1 MGGHLGIS
9 SIADARRLT
18 GQILGM
24 DVGLPFGIAP
34 MGMCNLSWPG
44 GDRALARLAATRQI
58 PLCVSTAAS
67 TPLETMIEMAEG
79 HAWFQLY
86 VGQSDAFV
94 NELVD
99 RAEAAGYTQF
109 ILTVDVPVLSMRNRE
124 RSTGIGHPPRMDVAS
139 IMDYACHPHW
149 LISTLRAG
157 IPKPMNFHRST
168 HLSSFDRTAN

>member
-34 MGMCNLSWPG
+34 MGMCYLSWPG
-44 GDRALARLAATRQI
+44 GDRALARLAATHQI
-58 PLCVSTAAS
+58 PPCVSTAAT
-67 TPLETMIEMAEG
+67 TPLETMIEIAEG

-94 NELVD
+94 NEIVD
-99 RAEAAGYTQF
+99 RAKAAG
-109 ILTVDVPVLSMRNRE
+109 
-124 RSTGIGHPPRMDVAS
+124 
-139 IMDYACHPHW
+139 
-149 LISTLRAG
+149 
-157 IPKPMNFHRST
+157 
-168 HLSSFDRTAN
+168 